1 MQAVGHHGAGST
13 AAAGTDG
20 DPRLPGIAH
29 KVRHNEKIV
38 RKAHLLNHSQFVF
51 QLLPVIR
58 LLVAVALGKALVTQ
72 LAQIGGGIVA
82 GRQLEFRQMVLAEGK
97 FQLAAIRDALGILHS
112 LRVAGEQGLHFLRRA
127 EVEVPGLIAHAVFI
141 IHGLAGLDA
150 QQHVMALGILMAEV
164 VGIVG
169 AHQRDAGLIVHP
181 QQGTVDGGLVRDA
194 VILQLQIEIVLP
206 QNVLQFQRVGLGPI
220 VVAIQNAAR
229 DLTGKTRGQADQPLA
244 VSAEQV
250 KIDAGL
256 DVKPLD
262 IRL

>member
-1 MQAVGHHGAGST
+1 
-13 AAAGTDG
+13 
-20 DPRLPGIAH
+20 
-29 KVRHNEKIV
+29 
-38 RKAHLLNHSQFVF
+38 
-51 QLLPVIR
+51 
-58 LLVAVALGKALVTQ
+58 
-72 LAQIGGGIVA
+72 
-82 GRQLEFRQMVLAEGK
+82 
-97 FQLAAIRDALGILHS
+97 
-112 LRVAGEQGLHFLRRA
+112 
-127 EVEVPGLIAHAVFI
+127 
-141 IHGLAGLDA
+141 
-150 QQHVMALGILMAEV
+150 MALGILMAEV

-206 QNVLQFQRVGLGPI
+206 QNVLQFQRIGLGPI
-220 VVAIQNAAR
+220 VVAIQNAAGN
-229 DLTGKTRGQADQPLA
+229 LTGKTCGQADQPLA